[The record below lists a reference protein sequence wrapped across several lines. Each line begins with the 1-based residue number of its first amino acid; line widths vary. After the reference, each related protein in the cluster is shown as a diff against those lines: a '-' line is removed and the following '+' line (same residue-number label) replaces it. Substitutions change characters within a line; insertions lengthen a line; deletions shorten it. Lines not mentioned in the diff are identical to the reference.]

1 MSFWE
6 KIALYFFIALV
17 FSAIVGIFKLVVF
30 LIKKLL
36 PKSTGDDDYAYAQ
49 ERAASLLEPN
59 EKLLVIGKFPKA
71 LGLSIIVG
79 IIAIGIT
86 IGSISLFFNM
96 ISVRSSTFGEQF
108 GNIIFIILL
117 FAIGLGLF
125 YLAEYQLFGITKAY
139 TYITNLRVVSE
150 RLIWGKK
157 LKQIIIMKSDITK
170 VSIVNTT
177 LFLVTIT
184 RSIVIKTNKKSYSVM
199 AENTEAVAKAIQE

>member
-1 MSFWE
+1 MLSP
-6 KIALYFFIALV
+6 
-17 FSAIVGIFKLVVF
+17 SIF
-30 LIKKLL
+30 
-36 PKSTGDDDYAYAQ
+36 YC
-49 ERAASLLEPN
+49 
-59 EKLLVIGKFPKA
+59 
-71 LGLSIIVG
+71 
-79 IIAIGIT
+79 
-86 IGSISLFFNM
+86 
-96 ISVRSSTFGEQF
+96 
-108 GNIIFIILL
+108 ILL
-117 FAIGLGLF
+117 YTFIWNFPLSTCTIYILHP
-125 YLAEYQLFGITKAY
+125 LFGITKAY